1 MPSLRRRTQAACP
14 GKGRLTFLGA
24 LSLAAALAFS
34 PSSLFGKPKA
44 FPARGFDS
52 NYLTDEE
59 AEERLQRYRDYL
71 GIRPAAEAFHHGYS
85 LKFRVERQAR
95 GAEKVVREGV
105 LSGLA
110 FGHGLMRLDLPASG
124 PGEKGRCFLMQNA
137 PEPVVLRC
145 EYGARPEKL
154 EAKDL
159 FTPLGDGLSHSL
171 FDLML
176 PFVFWDAEY
185 EKSGKVVGR
194 PSHLY
199 AFSPPAWAREVK
211 PDLRRIRLALD
222 DVYDAPLRV
231 EYFGKRGVPDRSFA
245 LVSLKKVGEEWV
257 PKTLDGR
264 DALTRSKTR
273 FRITAAATDLDLG
286 IRPFKP
292 EGMSETLPVREDVYV
307 SIE

>member
-1 MPSLRRRTQAACP
+1 MPANRRRTQAASP
-14 GKGRLTFLGA
+14 GKCRTKTL
-24 LSLAAALAFS
+24 AALALASAFAFS
-34 PSSLFGKPKA
+34 PFPLVGKPKA
-44 FPARGFDS
+44 FPARGFDA

-59 AEERLQRYRDYL
+59 AEERLKRYRDYL

-85 LKFRVERQAR
+85 LKFRAERQAR
-95 GAEKVVREGV
+95 GAEKVVREGT

-110 FGHGLMRLDLPASG
+110 FGHGLIRLDLPPSK

-137 PEPVVLRC
+137 PLPVVLHC
-145 EYGARPEKL
+145 EYGATPEKL

-159 FTPLGDGLSHSL
+159 FTPLGEGLSHSL

-176 PFVFWDAEY
+176 PFVFWDAKY
-185 EKSGKVVGR
+185 EKSGRVVGR

-199 AFSPPAWAREVK
+199 VFLPPPWVREVK
-211 PDLRRIRLALD
+211 PDLRRIRFALD

-245 LVSLKKVGEEWV
+245 LVSLKKVGEEWI

-286 IRPFKP
+286 VRSFKP
-292 EGMSETLPVREDVYV
+292 EGMAEALPVTEDHYL

>member
-1 MPSLRRRTQAACP
+1 MPFIRLRMHANC
-14 GKGRLTFLGA
+14 GVKGRLKFLAA
-24 LSLAAALAFS
+24 LAIAAALAFS
-34 PSSLFGKPKA
+34 LPSLFGKPKR

-52 NYLTDEE
+52 KYLTDEE
-59 AEERLQRYRDYL
+59 AAERLQRYRDYL
-71 GIRPAAEAFHHGYS
+71 GIHPAEEAFHHGYS

-110 FGHGLMRLDLPASG
+110 LGHGLMRLDLHATQA
-124 PGEKGRCFLMQNA
+124 GEKGRCFLMHNG

-145 EYGARPEKL
+145 EYGANPEKL
-154 EAKDL
+154 EAKNL
-159 FTPLGDGLSHSL
+159 FTPLGEGLSHSL

-199 AFSPPAWAREVK
+199 SFTPPAWVRKVK

-222 DVYDAPLRV
+222 DVYDTPLRV

-245 LVSLKKVGEEWV
+245 LVSLKKVGEDWV

-273 FRITAAATDLDLG
+273 FCITAAATDLDLG
-286 IRPFKP
+286 VRSFKP
-292 EGMSETLPVREDVYV
+292 EGMAEALPLREDVYV
-307 SIE
+307 SIV